1 MPCSYMARIAPLVVV
16 ALVLELAACRSAP
29 QLGSETSIR
38 LAVGDSLQTVQAAL
52 NVRDVPKKAVTATG
66 VPETQ
71 MILSQRGI
79 WVFFDSANRAL
90 QYRFDAPFGGNIYGA
105 RIGASIDQT
114 KAALGSPVRAIPSL
128 AIGQSYLFQVNGATV
143 RCDFDSRGILQTIR
157 VLQGALTFIEPQS
170 SLRHLGAAH
179 TGDEEFVAAEPFGSQ
194 GNTISGADMASIPA
208 QGMEFGKRRTE
219 DHQGM
224 AIARKGWEL
233 AKQEINRHQ
242 ADFTQK
248 RCQDVEAQWIKI
260 KAMMRSN

>member
-52 NVRDVPKKAVTATG
+52 NVSDVPKKAVTATG

-71 MILSQRGI
+71 MILPQRGI

-114 KAALGSPVRAIPSL
+114 KAALGSPLRSIPSL

-179 TGDEEFVAAEPFGSQ
+179 TGGEEFVATS
-194 GNTISGADMASIPA
+194 D
-208 QGMEFGKRRTE
+208 
-219 DHQGM
+219 
-224 AIARKGWEL
+224 
-233 AKQEINRHQ
+233 
-242 ADFTQK
+242 
-248 RCQDVEAQWIKI
+248 
-260 KAMMRSN
+260 KAVIHFAGG